1 MGTIDSNNIALTNS
15 KRNSSNSGGGAVL
28 WKALQ
33 GVILILL
40 LFNLKKTNNNSNTCP
55 PAASPIR
62 HQPSAS
68 TSPSSNL
75 RSKSEST
82 RRTSSS
88 SFYTTPVSP
97 RVPAQGIDTVL
108 ATSRTNPP
116 FHFFAYPRTI
126 DLVTANLITTGIYEQ
141 DSTTALIDAIV
152 CTSNNNNNNNN
163 DNKKPNYLTLDLG
176 ANIGFHSL
184 HMAACGARVIALE
197 ASPDTAWLLTSSAR
211 LNQFDDDALTVI
223 PRGASNTTSVGRL
236 SRHADSPGMTS
247 FIDQPQAVFDKME
260 APLQGTA
267 LDVDI
272 PMVRAQD
279 VLHDLLGTTTTSD
292 TQQQASNYQLRLVK
306 MDGRI
311 WIPSIAGAGS
321 QKPISF
327 WVHNVGIFPSIAWR
341 CGDRTGIAPDL
352 YLESG
357 VSIFGIW
364 F

>member
-1 MGTIDSNNIALTNS
+1 MGTIDSNSIALNNS
-15 KRNSSNSGGGAVL
+15 NRNSSNSGGGAVL

-62 HQPSAS
+62 HQSSAS

-75 RSKSEST
+75 RSESELTS

-126 DLVTANLITTGIYEQ
+126 DLVTANLIKTGIYEQ

-152 CTSNNNNNNNN
+152 CTNINNNNNN
-163 DNKKPNYLTLDLG
+163 DNQKPNYITLDLG

-211 LNQFDDDALTVI
+211 LNQFDDNTLTVI

-247 FIDQPQAVFDKME
+247 FIDQPQTVFDKME

-279 VLHDLLGTTTTSD
+279 VLHDLLGTTTT
-292 TQQQASNYQLRLVK
+292 RLVAHNNK
-306 MDGRI
+306 PATINSVWSRWTWKDLNTKHCRV
-311 WIPSIAGAGS
+311 WISETNILLS
-321 QKPISF
+321 
-327 WVHNVGIFPSIAWR
+327 
-341 CGDRTGIAPDL
+341 T
-352 YLESG
+352 
-357 VSIFGIW
+357 
-364 F
+364 